1 MEVKGGYWGKILRVN
16 LIIKEVKVEFFFEEF
31 LRKYFGGVGFGMRV
45 FYEEVLKGV
54 DLFGFENK
62 MIIIFGFFV
71 DIGIGIGLKIV
82 FNFKSLFIGGYG
94 RVMVGVEFGV

>member
-1 MEVKGGYWGKILRVN
+1 
-16 LIIKEVKVEFFFEEF
+16 
-31 LRKYFGGVGFGMRV
+31 
-45 FYEEVLKGV
+45 
-54 DLFGFENK
+54 